1 MKRENNS
8 KETVPILHP
17 EDFRVSINNI
27 ADLPDYLEK
36 INQNIMNIE
45 KRISKK
51 EFDTE
56 RVREFARI
64 NSLRNNNS
72 NKNINEDEEIEE
84 KIPGQENQNEALD
97 LKSIVKA
104 SVEGINDI
112 FKPKNERNYIEPIKE
127 ENYLSGNIEVK
138 ENDNIPVTEKSKP
151 RLKPIINKKKPAS
164 AKYPESN
171 LSKKGKNFKLD
182 LSNENSSNNQSSFKN
197 KPYQRPTQKNVNHN
211 YSTNNNNSKI
221 ISNLQNNRY
230 VGNNETKTSPN
241 NNHDGD
247 NSDLN
252 NIIDSAEPN
261 PSNLKI
267 NKVNKN
273 RGQSKSPLPNKNYQF
288 KPKQKKSTDGNQKE
302 ENSLKKNLDNTGG
315 KENDISPLKLK
326 KRETSLNKKGI
337 AQKSKDLFKGNIH
350 SSLNSNN
357 SNLKSPN
364 LKNSLL
370 DSVDSINGKLLSTP
384 ETRNKIKMGPS
395 HAGVSK
401 KSIGTANVNNNNN
414 NNIKKTNSQNE
425 QKNKETKNTK
435 IEQKQTIS
443 TTHNMCNKSF
453 PKNATSKDIMK
464 LMLFFN
470 EYLVNYASTN
480 LNPKEIEV
488 INSYSKFLSDNI
500 IPSSEKSNNKKE
512 EEDYKVSENEGKY
525 IKIQRKW
532 REYKMKSLIQEKNI
546 ENELKKMLISN
557 FVEKEG
563 FNLRKI
569 IGMMNSSLE
578 DFIKIKTKDILA
590 KQLIDINEKT
600 LSLTDTNNL
609 YRNYINYK
617 LLQKNGDN
625 IFNANNENTY
635 NTLMTSKNDTSDL
648 CKNKDE
654 NEVL

>member
-1 MKRENNS
+1 MKSDNNT

-72 NKNINEDEEIEE
+72 NRNINESQEIEE
-84 KIPGQENQNEALD
+84 KIPGQDNKNEALD

-127 ENYLSGNIEVK
+127 ENYFSGGVAEK
-138 ENDNIPVTEKSKP
+138 ENQNIPVTEKSKP

-171 LSKKGKNFKLD
+171 LNKKGKNFKLD

-197 KPYQRPTQKNVNHN
+197 KPYQRPIQKNAIHN
-211 YSTNNNNSKI
+211 YATNNNSNSKI

-241 NNHDGD
+241 NDGD

-252 NIIDSAEPN
+252 NIIDSTEPN

-288 KPKQKKSTDGNQKE
+288 KPKQKKPTDRNQKD
-302 ENSLKKNLDNTGG
+302 ENTLKKNLDNIGN
-315 KENDISPLKLK
+315 KENDLSPLKPK

-337 AQKSKDLFKGNIH
+337 AQKSKDLFKGNNH

-357 SNLKSPN
+357 NNLKSPN
-364 LKNSLL
+364 FKNSLL
-370 DSVDSINGKLLSTP
+370 DSVDSINGKILSTP
-384 ETRNKIKMGPS
+384 ETRNKNKIGTS
-395 HAGVSK
+395 NAGVSK
-401 KSIGTANVNNNNN
+401 KNIGTANVNNNNN
-414 NNIKKTNSQNE
+414 NKTNNQVE
-425 QKNKETKNTK
+425 QKNNKK
-435 IEQKQTIS
+435 EQKQKIS
-443 TTHNMCNKSF
+443 TTHNMFNKSF
-453 PKNATSKDIMK
+453 PKDATSKDIMK

-470 EYLVNYASTN
+470 EYLVNYAKTN
-480 LNPKEIEV
+480 LNEKEIEV
-488 INSYSKFLSDNI
+488 INSYSKFLSDSI
-500 IPSSEKSNNKKE
+500 IPSSEKNNNKKE
-512 EEDYKVSENEGKY
+512 EENYKVGENEEKY

-532 REYKMKSLIQEKNI
+532 REYKMKSLIQEKKI

-557 FVEKEG
+557 FIEKEG

-578 DFIKIKTKDILA
+578 EFITIKTKDILT

-600 LSLTDTNNL
+600 LSLTDKNNL

-648 CKNKDE
+648 FKNKDV
-654 NEVL
+654 NELI